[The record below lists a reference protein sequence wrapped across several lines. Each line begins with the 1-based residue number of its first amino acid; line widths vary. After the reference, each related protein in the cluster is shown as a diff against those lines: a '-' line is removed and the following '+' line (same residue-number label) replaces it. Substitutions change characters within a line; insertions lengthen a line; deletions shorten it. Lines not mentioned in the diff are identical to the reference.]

1 MSKTSPDWKQERD
14 GSVVMDGQVVI
25 DIRDCGPDE
34 APIETKRA
42 NAKLIAAAPDLLA
55 ACKAMDD
62 SLCGAPA
69 EIRSYLTTERQQ
81 MLAAIAKGGAA

>member
-1 MSKTSPDWKQERD
+1 MSKPSPDWKQERD

-42 NAKLIAAAPDLLA
+42 NAKLIAAAPKLLE
-55 ACKAMDD
+55 ACINFAHGRKESRECEGEM
-62 SLCGAPA
+62 L
-69 EIRSYLTTERQQ
+69 EVIR
-81 MLAAIAKGGAA
+81 LAGGAS